1 MQTPE
6 EEKGLKEEIIMARY
20 LGPVCKLCRR
30 EGLKLFLKGQRCL
43 IDKCVF
49 NNRKNPPGP
58 MPKRKPK
65 TSGYGAQLR
74 EKQKVK
80 RIYGVLEKPFRNYF
94 KKALRMKGITGENL
108 LELLERRL
116 DNTIYRMGI
125 ASSRAQAR
133 TLISHGHA
141 RVNGRKVDI
150 ASYQISINDEISLSE
165 KASAMDIIAANIE
178 LAQGVGLIA
187 PWIELASD
195 GKSGIIKELPKRENV
210 DIPIKEQVI
219 VELYSK

>member
-1 MQTPE
+1 
-6 EEKGLKEEIIMARY
+6 MARY
-20 LGPVCKLCRR
+20 NGPVCKLCRR

-65 TSGYGAQLR
+65 MTGYGAQLR

-108 LELLERRL
+108 LQLLERRL

-133 TLISHGHA
+133 TLVSHGHIK
-141 RVNGRKVDI
+141 VNGRKVN
-150 ASYQISINDEISLSE
+150 ISSFQVSVNDEISLSE
-165 KASAMDIIAANIE
+165 KVLNLELINSNIE

-187 PWIELASD
+187 PWIELATD
-195 GKSGIIKELPKRENV
+195 GKSGKIKELPKRENV